1 MTEPTWKDPLLREWE
16 KDGLEPWTDAVL
28 QQHKAP
34 RNAIPTDVLVV
45 LVLAQAVE
53 TNHGADYYRLRSLI
67 DAELARG
74 REAVDVLRGSVT
86 FGRPCP
92 WCECYV
98 MLDMRDNGHAPD
110 CRLAKVIGEKP

>member
-1 MTEPTWKDPLLREWE
+1 MTEPTWKDELLREWE

-74 REAVDVLRGSVT
+74 RRARARAAAIIAEYAPAIEPESYDD
-86 FGRPCP
+86 GRIDAAR
-92 WCECYV
+92 EILEV
-98 MLDMRDNGHAPD
+98 FD
-110 CRLAKVIGEKP
+110 GE